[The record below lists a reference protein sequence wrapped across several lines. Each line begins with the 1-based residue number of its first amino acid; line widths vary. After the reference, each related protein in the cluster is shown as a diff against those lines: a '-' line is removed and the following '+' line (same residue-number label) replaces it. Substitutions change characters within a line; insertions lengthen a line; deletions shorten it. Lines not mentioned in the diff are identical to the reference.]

1 MTTEPLALS
10 LVNIENFCR
19 QVYSRQYDEAVAN
32 LVAILDTVER
42 GSISISTN
50 ASKEEMQRYLTQL
63 ASAVTAMLSNPG
75 FSISPQGF
83 SALMC
88 LKCHLRTIFGSTGF
102 GNMGHI
108 ASSISTRDG
117 ENVTVASGHM
127 KLNFLLASTLD
138 AAPDGIFEF
147 VRKLD
152 DELRFLFW
160 LTCLDTRFTVS
171 SREDNFLHK
180 MLALGETV
188 RHCSANSIG
197 ELQAITRVW
206 MLCSYWS
213 YSDKHQVK
221 EVLNSVLKN
230 TLKKLGVVEPKKL
243 PKKRARD
250 KPTIVVVLELWKWNS
265 AMYRCYAKVIASLS
279 GVFNVV
285 GFAQSGTFDTKA
297 AQIFDRME
305 SFDITAPIKST
316 VGKLIKLQGDIIYY
330 PSVGM
335 QQTAIQ
341 LCQLRLA
348 PIQIM
353 SPGHPAS
360 SFSEAIDY
368 VVFEED
374 ALSDPDC
381 FSETIVLL
389 KPGAIPLIRPEAI
402 ITHSGSSKKTDKMNI
417 VVNSMY
423 FKISLPF
430 LDLCKQIQDE
440 ASVDIHFHF
449 LVGLN
454 AINYTQISRVIES
467 RVSATCYEYL
477 SYEKYSEIISL
488 CEVQLTPFP
497 FGNANSFVDG
507 MLVGVPTVCLDG
519 PEIHSHVDVA
529 LARRVGLPE
538 FCQTT
543 SPEDYVAAVLR
554 LIHDDEL
561 RQSIRKQILDTDLDE
576 ALFGIN
582 AEAEHDPGEL
592 FSWVYAHHKEIQAAN
607 RKFWAV
613 KDRDQFIVEQV

>member
-147 VRKLD
+147 VHSLE
-152 DELRFLFW
+152 DESRFLFW
-160 LTCLDTRFTVS
+160 LTCLDSRFRVNS
-171 SREDNFLHK
+171 KEDNLLQK
-180 MLALGETV
+180 MLALGETI
-188 RHCSANSIG
+188 RHCSANSIA
-197 ELQAITRVW
+197 ELQVITRVW

-213 YSDKHQVK
+213 YSDKHQAK
-221 EVLNSVLKN
+221 QILNSVLKN
-230 TLKKLGVVEPKKL
+230 TLKKLGVVEPEKL
-243 PKKRARD
+243 PEKKGRD
-250 KPTIVVVLELWKWNS
+250 KPTIVVVLESWKWNS
-265 AMYRCYAKVIASLS
+265 AMYRCYGKVISSLS

-316 VGKLIKLQGDIIYY
+316 VGKLIRLQGDIIYY

-368 VVFEED
+368 VIFEED
-374 ALSDPDC
+374 MLSDPDC
-381 FSETIVLL
+381 FSETILL
-389 KPGAIPLIRPEAI
+389 LRSGTIPLTRPDNKMIQSNRA
-402 ITHSGSSKKTDKMNI
+402 KKKGKINI
-417 VVNSMY
+417 SVNSMY
-423 FKISLPF
+423 FKLSSQF
-430 LDLCKQIQDE
+430 LEICKRIQDG
-440 ASVDIHFHF
+440 ALVDIHFHF
-449 LVGLN
+449 LIGLSAYN
-454 AINYTQISRVIES
+454 RIQISRVIENH
-467 RVSATCYEYL
+467 VSATCYEFL
-477 SYEKYSEIISL
+477 SYEKYSEIISH
-488 CEVQLTPFP
+488 CDVQLTPFP
-497 FGNANSFVDG
+497 FGNSNSFVDA
-507 MLVGVPTVCLDG
+507 MLVGVPTVCMDG
-519 PEIHSHVDVA
+519 PEIHSHIDVA
-529 LARRVGLPE
+529 LAQRVRLPE

-543 SPEDYVAAVLR
+543 SPDAYVDAVLR
-554 LIHDDEL
+554 LVHDDEL
-561 RQSIRKQILDTDLDE
+561 RESTQKLIMNADLDE
-576 ALFGIN
+576 ALFN
-582 AEAEHDPGEL
+582 VREQADKDMREV
-592 FSWVYAHHKEIQAAN
+592 FSWIVAHHKAIQGIDQ
-607 RKFWAV
+607 KVWAV
-613 KDRDQFIVEQV
+613 EDRLQFPFEQN